1 MKTALK
7 TALAVVAGAAAI
19 SGVASVPS
27 LVSAWGDSNGGRPS
41 YSLQEVN
48 EGKLGDKIVFN
59 SITIAET
66 DYAWYKNT
74 YGKDLPVG
82 TVTHEKNYVGARE
95 DTGKNEGAYNVWQ
108 GNDIKVEDGKTYVVR
123 LYVHNNNPNGEK
135 AVAKNTKVYFN
146 IPTESS
152 TQVKVNGY
160 IHADNADPTDYVDY
174 INFNSDHAFHLE
186 YVYGSALLENNGA
199 AGGSVLSDNI
209 VSPSTGGVL
218 IGYNALDGNVPGCY
232 QYDNY
237 ITIRV
242 KAVFDKEFYVENK
255 VRLENFGSDP
265 SWKNEVDAK
274 IGDKVEF
281 QIQFKN
287 LSDVRQPSVMIRNV
301 LPKSLRYVEG
311 STYLY
316 NTVHPN
322 GAHIN
327 EDTVIA
333 NGVNIGNYLP
343 GANAYLRITA
353 EVVGD
358 TMACGKNILVDWG
371 QGQAGPE
378 VGKQIVLQDYA
389 KVNVTKVCENEDP
402 NQPNEPENP
411 SVDPTTPD
419 KLPTTGPEA
428 VAGGIIA
435 TGSLATA
442 AGYYIASRRQLR

>member
-1 MKTALK
+1 MKKFLK
-7 TALAVVAGAAAI
+7 VIVSIIILAIFINILHGSII
-19 SGVASVPS
+19 SF
-27 LVSAWGDSNGGRPS
+27 AWGDSNGGRPS
-41 YSLQEVN
+41 YSLQDVN

-66 DYAWYKNT
+66 DYTWYKT
-74 YGKDLPVG
+74 YGKDIPAK
-82 TVTHEKNYVGARE
+82 TITHEKNYVAARE
-95 DTGKNEGAYNVWQ
+95 DADTSSIWYD
-108 GNDIKVEDGKTYVVR
+108 NDIQVEDGGQYIIR
-123 LYVHNNNPNGEK
+123 LYVHNNNPNSEK

-174 INFNSDHAFHLE
+174 VNFNSDHMFHLE
-186 YVYGSALLENNGA
+186 YIYNSALIENNGA
-199 AGGSVLSDNI
+199 VNDTTLSDDI

-218 IGYNALDGNVPGCY
+218 IGYDALDGNIPGGD
-232 QYDNY
+232 QYISY
-237 ITIRV
+237 ITIKV
-242 KAVFDKEFYVENK
+242 KVVFDKEFYVENK

-265 SWKNEVDAK
+265 TWKREVDAE
-274 IGDKVEF
+274 IGDLVEF
-281 QIQFKN
+281 QMKYEN
-287 LSDVRQPSVMIRNV
+287 LSDVRQPNV
-301 LPKSLRYVEG
+301 GVRFDLSENLRYVEG

-327 EDTVIA
+327 EDTVID

-358 TMACGKNILVDWG
+358 TMADEKNTLVTWA
-371 QGQAGPE
+371 QAQAGPE

-389 KVNVTKVCENEDP
+389 KVNVYK
-402 NQPNEPENP
+402 EPT
-411 SVDPTTPD
+411 VL
-419 KLPTTGPEA
+419 KIFGAIQKILI
-428 VAGGIIA
+428 GIIA
-435 TGSLATA
+435 VSALFIVILK
-442 AGYYIASRRQLR
+442 YKIYKLKKKIHSK

>member
-1 MKTALK
+1 MKK
-7 TALAVVAGAAAI
+7 RIKYAI
-19 SGVASVPS
+19 LV
-27 LVSAWGDSNGGRPS
+27 LVSIAIFINILYEPIVSFAWGDSNGGRPS

-174 INFNSDHAFHLE
+174 INFNSDHMFHLE
-186 YVYGSALLENNGA
+186 YIYNSALIENDGA
-199 AGGSVLSDNI
+199 VNDTTLSDNI
-209 VSPSTGGVL
+209 VSPSTDGVL
-218 IGYNALDGNVPGCY
+218 IGYDALDGNIPGGD
-232 QYDNY
+232 QYISY

-242 KAVFDKEFYVENK
+242 RVVFDKEFYTENK
-255 VRLENFGSDP
+255 VRLANHGSDP
-265 SWKNEVDAK
+265 SWKNEVDAE
-274 IGDKVEF
+274 IGDLVEF
-281 QIQFKN
+281 QMKYEN
-287 LSDVRQPSVMIRNV
+287 LSDIRQPSVGVRFV
-301 LPKSLRYVEG
+301 LPKSLRYIEG
-311 STYLY
+311 STYLF

-327 EDTVIA
+327 EDTIID

-343 GANAYLRITA
+343 DANAYLRITA

-358 TMACGKNILVDWG
+358 TMADGKNTLVTWA
-371 QGQAGPE
+371 QAQAGPE

-389 KVNVTKVCENEDP
+389 KVNVYKKVTIPVPILLTGYTLFGAIVVCIFLIIRLHYKIY
-402 NQPNEPENP
+402 
-411 SVDPTTPD
+411 
-419 KLPTTGPEA
+419 KLKKK
-428 VAGGIIA
+428 IH
-435 TGSLATA
+435 SK
-442 AGYYIASRRQLR
+442 